1 MPAGINCGA
10 ICAADFNRGSEIT
23 LTAAPDAN
31 STFSGWSGACT
42 NKTGDCTVTMSEA
55 QTVTATFIAKPITY
69 KLSVSKVGD
78 GSVKS
83 DPTGIN
89 CGSDCVASFD
99 KGKVV
104 TLTATAAT
112 GYSFGGWSGACS
124 NTSGTCSVSMASA
137 KTVTATF
144 IVAAPVT
151 YKLTV
156 TKTGSGSINSD
167 PTGINCGSNCSA
179 NFESGSAVILT
190 AEPASGYEFN
200 RWSGCTAFATNPL
213 QCQVDINKAQTVSA
227 TFTAAAPTT
236 PVNYQLTVK
245 KTGNGTINSDPN
257 GINCGSNCSANF
269 ESGKTITLTAAP
281 AADSTFVSWS
291 GCTAVAANPLQCT
304 VTMSKAQAITA
315 TFAVIPTTGGNLT
328 VKTVGNGNVTSDPLG
343 INCGS
348 LCAASFSDRVVTLTA
363 LPASGETFVRWNG
376 CIANAT
382 NPMQCR
388 VTLTKTLTV
397 TAEFSNKTT
406 LEADIQITNVVL
418 TPVSPSAG
426 KIFTAQITLKN
437 IGNIALTS
445 GSHLEVWANEPT
457 GQSCG
462 AIGDAFADIDQL
474 ARNDSTT
481 ITVKLIAPIKGM
493 QRLRVFADSQCKMT
507 ELSERNNQLVKHYTV
522 N

>member
-1 MPAGINCGA
+1 
-10 ICAADFNRGSEIT
+10 
-23 LTAAPDAN
+23 
-31 STFSGWSGACT
+31 
-42 NKTGDCTVTMSEA
+42 MSEA
-55 QTVTATFIAKPITY
+55 QTVTATFTAKPITY
-69 KLSVSKVGD
+69 KLSVSKVGT

-83 DPTGIN
+83 DPSGIN

-104 TLTATAAT
+104 TLTATAAS

-144 IVAAPVT
+144 IVAAPVN
-151 YKLTV
+151 YQLTV
-156 TKTGSGSINSD
+156 KKTGSGSVNSD
-167 PTGINCGSNCSA
+167 PNGINCGSNCSA

-304 VTMSKAQAITA
+304 VTMSKAQAVTA

-388 VTLTKTLTV
+388 VTLTKNLTV

-426 KIFTAQITLKN
+426 KSFTAQITLKN

-445 GSHLEVWANEPT
+445 GSHLEVWASEPS